1 MFFIMANHPFDSLY
15 QDFFGE
21 PPKKSDKSSGSRT
34 PSQTALDRQLEEL
47 ASLQADLQ
55 KRLKDD
61 GVSLSECE
69 RPATPKSASFDGVL
83 EEVGTTVWGQDDFL
97 RALLQAF
104 RRPFLL
110 TPPADGPKNTLL
122 LSGGANTGRHYALQT
137 LCTCLYKRG
146 LLPNDTI
153 TVMDLSLYPTPA
165 EETVFYQDVYAA
177 LKSPSCVLLWE
188 HEDACAPLCLRVIRD
203 LVMQGHY
210 QLPARYVEQ
219 KGLLVAAGT
228 ALAPTTVSCLRAGD
242 KYFVFFSEKGPD
254 SLASRFGAPFM
265 AHVTDCCQ
273 TQPLSPEARQKIVK
287 RELTNL
293 IKKAR
298 NTLRLTLTWEPEV
311 AAAWGARYREA
322 SGAGEL
328 LQMGQDL
335 FRALGEYCLKQE
347 TLPDKP
353 LTLSVKDDVWMAAW
367 PDGEPFT
374 LLSPLSDTP
383 NSHLDQIEREW
394 QRMIGLQNVKQT
406 IHELQELFTVQQR
419 RRKEG
424 LKAEPPSMH
433 MIFTGNPGTGK
444 TTVARL
450 TGQYL
455 KAIGA
460 LSGGQLIEVS
470 RADLVGRYVGHTAPL
485 VNTVLRSALGG
496 VLFIDEAYSLCR
508 GDDDSFGL
516 EAVDTLVKGMEDH
529 RQELIVILAGYTKE
543 MDEFLRSNS
552 GLASRFPHRIEFP
565 DYTGDELWQIACLQ
579 AEQKGYQIDPR
590 CREKLV
596 PYFTAVQ
603 AHSARTGGNGR
614 LARNV
619 VEAAITRQAGR
630 LIRDPKANLSE
641 LVPEDFALSSDGEFS
656 K

>member
-254 SLASRFGAPFM
+254 SLAARFGAPFM

-322 SGAGEL
+322 SGAEEL
-328 LQMGQDL
+328 LQVGQDL
-335 FRALGEYCLKQE
+335 FLALGEYCLKQE

-367 PDGEPFT
+367 PDGKPFT

-614 LARNV
+614 FGPQCGGSGYYPPGWPV
-619 VEAAITRQAGR
+619 
-630 LIRDPKANLSE
+630 DPRPKGQFVGTCPGGFRS
-641 LVPEDFALSSDGEFS
+641 V

>member
-1 MFFIMANHPFDSLY
+1 MTSHPFDSIY

-21 PPKKSDKSSGSRT
+21 PPKKNEKD
-34 PSQTALDRQLEEL
+34 TANRVPAQATLDQQLEAL
-47 ASLQADLQ
+47 SSLQTELQ
-55 KRLKDD
+55 EHLKRD
-61 GVSLSECE
+61 GISLSDAGA
-69 RPATPKSASFDGVL
+69 PDSVKPASFDGVL
-83 EEVGTTVWGQDDFL
+83 EEVKASVWGQDEFL
-97 RALLQAF
+97 RSLLQAF

-122 LSGGANTGRHYALQT
+122 LSGGVNTGRHYALQT
-137 LCTCLYKRG
+137 ICTCLYKRG
-146 LLPNDTI
+146 LLPNDTL

-165 EETVFYQDVYAA
+165 EETVFYQDLYAA
-177 LKSPSCVLLWE
+177 LQNPSCVLLWE
-188 HEDACAPLCLRVIRD
+188 HEDACAPLCLKVIRD
-203 LVMQGHY
+203 LVMQGRY

-254 SLASRFGAPFM
+254 SLAAQFGAPFM
-265 AHVTDCCQ
+265 AHVTDCCE
-273 TQPLSPEARQKIVK
+273 TLPLSPDARQKIVR
-287 RELTNL
+287 RELTHL
-293 IKKAR
+293 VQKAR
-298 NTLRLTLTWEPEV
+298 DTLHLTLTWEPEV
-311 AAAWGARYREA
+311 ADAWEARYRES
-322 SGAGEL
+322 SGAREL

-347 TLPDKP
+347 STPDQP
-353 LTLSVKDDVWMAAW
+353 LTLSVKDNVWMAAR
-367 PDGEPFT
+367 PDEKPFA
-374 LLSPLSDTP
+374 LFSQQAKVPQGNLEK
-383 NSHLDQIEREW
+383 IEQEW
-394 QRMIGLQNVKQT
+394 QRMIGLQSVKQT
-406 IHELQELFTVQQR
+406 IHALQELFTIQQR
-419 RRKEG
+419 RRQEG

-485 VNTVLRSALGG
+485 VNSVLRSALGG

-508 GDDDSFGL
+508 GEDDSFGM

-579 AEQKGYQIDPR
+579 AEQKGYRITPS

-596 PYFTAVQ
+596 SYFTAVQ
-603 AHSARTGGNGR
+603 AQSARTGGNGR

-641 LVPEDFALSSDGEFS
+641 LVPDDFSLPNNIELSIH

>member
-254 SLASRFGAPFM
+254 SLAARFGAPFM

-322 SGAGEL
+322 SGAEEL
-328 LQMGQDL
+328 LQVGQDL
-335 FRALGEYCLKQE
+335 FLALGEYCLKQE

-367 PDGEPFT
+367 PDGKPFT

-641 LVPEDFALSSDGEFS
+641 LVPEDFALSNDGEFS